1 MSVFFSHTTN
11 TIKQSFF
18 LILFIFP
25 SFIGTAQTNNAVDK
39 LVSEG
44 IALHDKGEYAAA
56 IAKYE
61 VALILD
67 KDNYIANFEKAFS
80 CNYAKRYDDC
90 IAISFYLM
98 DKHKNNPDIKSVYSG
113 CGSAYDDK
121 GNADSA
127 IIIYDKGLRLFPDF
141 YLLHYNKALTL
152 SRQKKEDEAMACFSA
167 AMKIRPTHAG
177 SLYYAAFAM
186 EKSNKAAA
194 IISGLCFLAV
204 EPEGK
209 RAKNMYAY
217 IFELLNTYVVKDD
230 KGNSTITLS
239 MNDKAR
245 ENNFTMVNTGLAIA
259 MAAASID
266 TVKMKTDA
274 GKLESCVTIMAET
287 FSPGLK
293 EGRGIYWKTYAPFF
307 IEMGH
312 KKLIETFAHI
322 ASITSG
328 NEENIKW
335 INGNQDKLKEFYLWM
350 GKYEWKK

>member
-1 MSVFFSHTTN
+1 MNFFPQKIYSIQQFLFLTLFVFST
-11 TIKQSFF
+11 F
-18 LILFIFP
+18 LA
-25 SFIGTAQTNNAVDK
+25 TAQTNSAVDK

-44 IALHDKGEYAAA
+44 IALHDKGEYNAA

-80 CNYAKRYDDC
+80 CNYAKRYDEC

-98 DKHKNNPDIKSVYSG
+98 DKHKDNPDIKSVYTG

-127 IIIYDKGLRLFPDF
+127 IIIYDKGLELFPDF
-141 YLLHYNKALTL
+141 YLLHFNKGLTL
-152 SRQKKEDEAMACFSA
+152 SRQKKDNEAMACFSA
-167 AMKIRPTHAG
+167 AMKLKPTHAA
-177 SLYYAAFAM
+177 SLYYAAFAQ

-194 IISGLCFLAV
+194 IISGLVFLAV

-217 IFELLNTYVVKDD
+217 IFELLNTYVAKDNM
-230 KGNSTITLS
+230 GNNTITLS
-239 MNDKAR
+239 TNDKAK

-259 MAAASID
+259 MAAAAID
-266 TVKMKTDA
+266 SVKIKTDA
-274 GKLESCVTIMAET
+274 GKLESCVTVMSEI
-287 FSPGLK
+287 FSAGLK

-307 IEMGH
+307 IDMGK

-328 NEENIKW
+328 DEENIKW
-335 INGNQDKLKEFYLWM
+335 INDNQDKLKEFYVWM